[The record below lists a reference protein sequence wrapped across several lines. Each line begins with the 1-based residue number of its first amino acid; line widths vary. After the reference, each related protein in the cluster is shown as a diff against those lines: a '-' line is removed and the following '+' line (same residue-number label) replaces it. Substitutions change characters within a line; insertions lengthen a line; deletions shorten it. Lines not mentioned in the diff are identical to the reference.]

1 MAKKEKRRVSA
12 AERERGTMRGL
23 TAAQLDRRSF
33 LRTGA
38 VTGIGAGGLLA
49 SLGLSGCATEAA
61 KAPTNTG
68 GGAGS
73 PPPAAAPPGAPTA
86 AEIAA
91 SRATATPPAVAA
103 AAQVV
108 AQATASAPPMPPG
121 RVLPPEPTVAQA
133 APLRNL
139 QGKVAYISAAS
150 DGIGLGIARAASNA
164 GMIVVIGYRNEERL
178 QAALPLF
185 PAGNP
190 GVLPFKHDVTDR
202 AGWNQ
207 LVEQVKTKYGKLHLV
222 VNNAGIKTLRQA
234 SQAKYD
240 EWDNAV
246 AVNFTAIYNSVAAC
260 LPHMLEHGEGG
271 HFVTTASM
279 GGLLPGVNAGVY
291 TSTKIAAVGIMEALR
306 VELEGTNI
314 GTSVF
319 CPGAV
324 NTDNYVGTGT
334 ENPYRAA
341 HVPPGPPRRP
351 GPPLGMDPLEAGERV
366 LNGVVNNDLFILSH
380 PEFSPGMKERFD
392 AIMLSTPTIEESIP
406 APRIGYERVVLR
418 CGIYEREIQHRTPRR
433 TGYRTVK
440 S

>member
-1 MAKKEKRRVSA
+1 MTHKDNSHVSFGRRQFL
-12 AERERGTMRGL
+12 GTSVGVG
-23 TAAQLDRRSF
+23 F
-33 LRTGA
+33 
-38 VTGIGAGGLLA
+38 GAGGLLA
-49 SLGLSGCATEAA
+49 SLGLSGCTTGRGEAA
-61 KAPTNTG
+61 VAGNTAPGTAG
-68 GGAGS
+68 GSSATTTPQTVADAAKVVAQS
-73 PPPAAAPPGAPTA
+73 SAAAPPIPT
-86 AEIAA
+86 
-91 SRATATPPAVAA
+91 RA
-103 AAQVV
+103 
-108 AQATASAPPMPPG
+108 
-121 RVLPPEPTVAQA
+121 LPPEPTVAQP
-133 APLRNL
+133 APLKDL
-139 QGKVAYISAAS
+139 HGKVAYISAAS
-150 DGIGLGIARAASNA
+150 DGIGLGIARACSNA
-164 GMIVVIGYRNEERL
+164 GMIVVLGYRNEERL

-185 PAGNP
+185 TQGNP
-190 GVLPFKHDVTDR
+190 GVMAFKHDVTDR
-202 AGWNQ
+202 PGWAQ
-207 LVEQVKTKYGKLHLV
+207 LIEQVKAKYGKLHLV

-234 SQAKYD
+234 KDAKYD

-260 LPHMLEHGEGG
+260 LPHMIEHGEGG

-341 HVPPGPPRRP
+341 HARPGGGGGPPRLP
-351 GPPLGMDPLEAGERV
+351 MGMDPLEAGERV

-392 AIMLSTPTIEESIP
+392 AIMLSTPRIEEPIP

-418 CGIYEREIQHRTPRR
+418 CGIYEREMLHRRAKR
-433 TGYRTVK
+433 VDYRSVK
-440 S
+440 V